1 MLGIR
6 GLIAVAIAV
15 IGVAATFFASEALRD
30 EARQSW
36 QLEATKT
43 AGSLSG
49 TLLNWLEESYAP
61 ISGLA
66 ALVENSD
73 NVTESEFLNGFD
85 SLEARATAFF
95 LEAAALA
102 EPAVEKEGDWSIR
115 YSTDFEGAL
124 SPETPLA
131 DHPEVLEAIRAAKD
145 RFGEIILARPIK
157 SSRTGAT
164 VSPVAL
170 GTFSKTEELA
180 LVGLVDYRE
189 LVQGLYDLRAPEGA
203 AVRISGRFPEQGGP
217 GPERDIIAGR
227 IDRPLFSVPT
237 RTVSAGAELK
247 ITWDFDERFSNGP
260 DQELANLTMIS
271 GLIGSAVLSLFLAFL
286 LHQNKTIMM
295 RVDAA
300 TRELSQK
307 EAQLRLTL
315 DYMPGGMGVT
325 DTDLNLKLMN
335 TGFAEFMGYPEDMTK
350 PGVPHEAIIRYMA
363 ENGYFGEDA
372 DIEEEVENRMESVRN
387 PTGQPISY
395 DTPDGR
401 SIELRRRKAP
411 SGDVITFA
419 TDVTERKAAERE
431 LAAKEAQLR
440 LALEHMPGA
449 MWVVDKDLNLVFAN
463 DQYKA
468 FYGDSGGIVRPGT
481 PMEEIIRQEA
491 KSGLLTGGE
500 VDAVIEERMT
510 SYRSSEPSSF
520 EDRTQVGGHIQLS
533 RRPATD
539 GNVVSVAM
547 DITELKESERQIE
560 AQRAQLD
567 EIMRNTHQGIVLF
580 DKDQRL
586 AAWND
591 RYCDVLN
598 IDAAFFQPGMPLY
611 DIARFVAARGDY
623 GPGDPDQMARE
634 RVEKIWVGESRTDLS
649 FGDGR
654 VFDAHSVRTPDGGL
668 IVTYTDITERR
679 QWEDALKESEK
690 QVRRVLEESPIAVA
704 ISVDDESDD
713 DGIIQFSNRRFVEML
728 GFDPDDIGKART
740 EEFMP
745 HGKDRED
752 HEQRLDRGEALMDME
767 VEINRRGGEKLWTLM
782 SISPIRFNHRQSAL
796 IWLYDISERK
806 EAERQIEAQRAQL
819 DNILR
824 NIQQGV
830 VLCDDERR
838 IIAWNPRF
846 PEFLNIDE
854 NLLKGG
860 PQAEAITRHLAERGI
875 YGEGDLDDLARQRT
889 ERLWQGDTRADL
901 SFGDERSFEVHSTP
915 LPDGGLIAT
924 YMDITERKNAE
935 RIIADAMKLI
945 NESIQYASRIQ
956 RSVLPSEEE
965 LKAVFA
971 DHLVVWEPKDVVG
984 GDIYLIRK
992 CLGGTLLFVAD
1003 CTGHGV
1009 PGAFMTMIATGS
1021 FDQALIEN
1029 PGGDPAELLKR
1040 TNQLVK
1046 ATLGQQEGS
1055 AGESDDGL
1063 ECGLCLIDHWQ
1074 EKLTFAGA
1082 RFELWVIED
1091 GTMDLVKGDRSG
1103 IGYRH
1108 VPGDRG
1114 FSNRTVV
1121 LGEDTA
1127 LYMFSDG
1134 ITDQIGGPKR
1144 RSFGKRRMKSVLMDY
1159 HKMPMNKQVA
1169 HLMRE
1174 LEDYQHD
1181 EERRDDMTLLGFVPM
1196 IVP

>member
-6 GLIAVAIAV
+6 GLFALLVAVV
-15 IGVAATFFASEALRD
+15 GVVGTFLASETLRD
-30 EARQSW
+30 EARQNW

-43 AGSLSG
+43 AGALSG

-131 DHPEVLEAIRAAKD
+131 DHPEVLEAIRVAKD

-189 LVQGLYDLRAPEGA
+189 LVQGLYDLLVPEGA
-203 AVRISGRFPEQGGP
+203 AVRITGRFPEQGGP

-227 IDRPLFSVPT
+227 IDRPRFSVPT

-247 ITWDFDERFSNGP
+247 ITWDFDDRFSGGP

-286 LHQNKTIMM
+286 LHQNKTIMQ

-300 TRELSQK
+300 TRELSQ
-307 EAQLRLTL
+307 
-315 DYMPGGMGVT
+315 
-325 DTDLNLKLMN
+325 
-335 TGFAEFMGYPEDMTK
+335 
-350 PGVPHEAIIRYMA
+350 
-363 ENGYFGEDA
+363 
-372 DIEEEVENRMESVRN
+372 
-387 PTGQPISY
+387 
-395 DTPDGR
+395 
-401 SIELRRRKAP
+401 
-411 SGDVITFA
+411 
-419 TDVTERKAAERE
+419 
-431 LAAKEAQLR
+431 KEAQLR

-449 MWVVDKDLNLVFAN
+449 MWVVDKDLKLVFAN
-463 DQYKA
+463 DQYKD

-481 PMEEIIRQEA
+481 PMEEIIKQEA
-491 KSGLLTGGE
+491 SSGLLSGGE
-500 VDAVIEERMT
+500 VDAVIEERMA
-510 SYRSSEPSSF
+510 SYRSSEPSTF
-520 EDRTQVGGHIQLS
+520 EDRTQRGGHIQLS
-533 RRPATD
+533 RKPATD

-560 AQRAQLD
+560 TQRAQLDDVMRNIHQAVIMFDRNQRVITFNARLPEVLGLDAGFFAPGMALFDLARNMAERGFYGDGDIDQLARERVDKLWAGETRGELTFDGVHVFDVHGTRTPDGGLLVTYSDITERKNWERQIEAQRAQLD
-567 EIMRNTHQGIVLF
+567 GIMNSIHQGVVLF
-580 DKDQRL
+580 DENQKL
-586 AAWND
+586 AAWNA
-591 RYCDVLN
+591 RYPDTLN
-598 IDAAFFQPGMPLY
+598 IDKDFFEPGLSLY
-611 DIARFVAARGDY
+611 DIARFIADRGDY
-623 GPGDPDQMARE
+623 GPGDPDEMARE
-634 RVEKIWVGESRTDLS
+634 RVEKIWVGESRSDLS

-654 VFDAHSVRTPDGGL
+654 IFDAHSFRTPDGGL
-668 IVTYTDITERR
+668 IVTYTDIT
-679 QWEDALKESEK
+679 D
-690 QVRRVLEESPIAVA
+690 
-704 ISVDDESDD
+704 
-713 DGIIQFSNRRFVEML
+713 
-728 GFDPDDIGKART
+728 
-740 EEFMP
+740 
-745 HGKDRED
+745 
-752 HEQRLDRGEALMDME
+752 
-767 VEINRRGGEKLWTLM
+767 
-782 SISPIRFNHRQSAL
+782 
-796 IWLYDISERK
+796 RK
-806 EAERQIEAQRAQL
+806 EAERQIESQRAQL

-830 VLCDDERR
+830 VLCDNDRR
-838 IIAWNPRF
+838 VIAWNPRF
-846 PEFLNIDE
+846 PDILNVE
-854 NLLKGG
+854 EEMLEGG
-860 PQAEAITRHLAERGI
+860 ALAQDVVRLIAERGI
-875 YGEGDLDDLARQRT
+875 YGEGDLDALAK
-889 ERLWQGDTRADL
+889 ERIDKMWQGETRADL

-956 RSVLPSEEE
+956 RSVLPSEDE
-965 LKAVFA
+965 LKSVFA

-1046 ATLGQQEGS
+1046 ATLGQQEGFE
-1055 AGESDDGL
+1055 GESDDGL
-1063 ECGLCLIDHWQ
+1063 ECGVCLIDHWQ
-1074 EKLTFAGA
+1074 EKLTYAGA

-1091 GTMDLVKGDRSG
+1091 GTMDVVKGDRTG
-1103 IGYRH
+1103 IGFRH
-1108 VPGDRG
+1108 VPGDRS
-1114 FSNRTVV
+1114 FSDHTVV

-1144 RSFGKRRMKSVLMDY
+1144 RSFGKRRMKSILMDY
-1159 HKMPMNKQVA
+1159 HKMPMERQVA

-1174 LEDYQHD
+1174 LGDYQHG
-1181 EERRDDMTLLGFVPM
+1181 EERRDDITLLGFVPM